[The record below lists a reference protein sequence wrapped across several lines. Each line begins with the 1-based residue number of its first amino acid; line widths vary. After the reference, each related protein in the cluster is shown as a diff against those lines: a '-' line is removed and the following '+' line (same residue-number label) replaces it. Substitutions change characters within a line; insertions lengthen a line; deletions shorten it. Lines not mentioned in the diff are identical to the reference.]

1 MEQLSILKAQIDLQ
15 ALIQSLK
22 LSIDEVTRKKP
33 ESEYIT
39 GMTKHLNN
47 MIDLNHVLRE
57 MAYYSKYERF
67 FKLLNI
73 KIEYT
78 IMNKVT
84 YRPIQVTYPIYTKE
98 FYDFIEKHRKEINT
112 QFKKFMLKHLS

>member
-57 MAYYSKYERF
+57 MEQEVKRLNQSNFNYHKISMDLKFENE
-67 FKLLNI
+67 KLKEQVQRL
-73 KIEYT
+73 IEG
-78 IMNKVT
+78 I
-84 YRPIQVTYPIYTKE
+84 
-98 FYDFIEKHRKEINT
+98 
-112 QFKKFMLKHLS
+112 

>member
-1 MEQLSILKAQIDLQ
+1 MEQLSVLKAQIDLQ

-39 GMTKHLNN
+39 GMSKHLNN

-57 MAYYSKYERF
+57 MEQEVKRLNQLNFNYHKSCMDLKYENE
-67 FKLLNI
+67 KL
-73 KIEYT
+73 KE
-78 IMNKVT
+78 
-84 YRPIQVTYPIYTKE
+84 QVERLKE
-98 FYDFIEKHRKEINT
+98 GI
-112 QFKKFMLKHLS
+112 

>member
-57 MAYYSKYERF
+57 MEQEVKRLNQSNFNYHKISMDLKFENE
-67 FKLLNI
+67 KLKEKVQRL
-73 KIEYT
+73 IEG
-78 IMNKVT
+78 I
-84 YRPIQVTYPIYTKE
+84 
-98 FYDFIEKHRKEINT
+98 
-112 QFKKFMLKHLS
+112 

>member
-22 LSIDEVTRKKP
+22 LSIDDVTRKKP

-57 MAYYSKYERF
+57 MEQEVKRLNQSNFNYHKISMDLKFENE
-67 FKLLNI
+67 KLKEQVKNL
-73 KIEYT
+73 IEG
-78 IMNKVT
+78 I
-84 YRPIQVTYPIYTKE
+84 
-98 FYDFIEKHRKEINT
+98 
-112 QFKKFMLKHLS
+112 

>member
-57 MAYYSKYERF
+57 MEQEVKRLNQSNFNYHKLSMDLKYENE
-67 FKLLNI
+67 KLKEQIQRL
-73 KIEYT
+73 IEG
-78 IMNKVT
+78 I
-84 YRPIQVTYPIYTKE
+84 
-98 FYDFIEKHRKEINT
+98 
-112 QFKKFMLKHLS
+112 

>member
-1 MEQLSILKAQIDLQ
+1 MQQLEILKAQIDIQ

-47 MIDLNHVLRE
+47 MIDVNHVLRE
-57 MAYYSKYERF
+57 MEQEVKRLNQLNFNYHKQTMDLKYENE
-67 FKLLNI
+67 KL
-73 KIEYT
+73 KE
-78 IMNKVT
+78 
-84 YRPIQVTYPIYTKE
+84 QVQRLMDGI
-98 FYDFIEKHRKEINT
+98 
-112 QFKKFMLKHLS
+112 

>member
-22 LSIDEVTRKKP
+22 LSIDDVTRKKP

-57 MAYYSKYERF
+57 MEQEVKRLNQSNFNYHKISMDLKFENE
-67 FKLLNI
+67 KL
-73 KIEYT
+73 KE
-78 IMNKVT
+78 
-84 YRPIQVTYPIYTKE
+84 QVQRLMEGI
-98 FYDFIEKHRKEINT
+98 
-112 QFKKFMLKHLS
+112 

>member
-1 MEQLSILKAQIDLQ
+1 MQQLEILKAQIHIQ

-47 MIDLNHVLRE
+47 MIDVNHVLRE
-57 MAYYSKYERF
+57 MEQEVKRLNQLNFNYHKQTMDLKYENE
-67 FKLLNI
+67 KL
-73 KIEYT
+73 KE
-78 IMNKVT
+78 
-84 YRPIQVTYPIYTKE
+84 QVKNLMDGI
-98 FYDFIEKHRKEINT
+98 
-112 QFKKFMLKHLS
+112 

>member
-22 LSIDEVTRKKP
+22 LSIDDVTRKKP

-57 MAYYSKYERF
+57 MEQEVKRLNQSNFNYH
-67 FKLLNI
+67 KLSMDLKFENE
-73 KIEYT
+73 KLKE
-78 IMNKVT
+78 
-84 YRPIQVTYPIYTKE
+84 QVQRLMEGI
-98 FYDFIEKHRKEINT
+98 
-112 QFKKFMLKHLS
+112 

>member
-57 MAYYSKYERF
+57 MEQEVKRLNQSNFNYHKISMDLQFENE
-67 FKLLNI
+67 KLKEQVQRL
-73 KIEYT
+73 IEG
-78 IMNKVT
+78 I
-84 YRPIQVTYPIYTKE
+84 
-98 FYDFIEKHRKEINT
+98 
-112 QFKKFMLKHLS
+112 

>member
-57 MAYYSKYERF
+57 MEQEVKRLNQSNFNYHKISMDLKYENE
-67 FKLLNI
+67 KLKEQVQRL
-73 KIEYT
+73 IEG
-78 IMNKVT
+78 I
-84 YRPIQVTYPIYTKE
+84 
-98 FYDFIEKHRKEINT
+98 
-112 QFKKFMLKHLS
+112 

>member
-57 MAYYSKYERF
+57 MEQEVKRLNQSNFNYH
-67 FKLLNI
+67 KLSMDLKFENE
-73 KIEYT
+73 KLKE
-78 IMNKVT
+78 
-84 YRPIQVTYPIYTKE
+84 QVQRLI
-98 FYDFIEKHRKEINT
+98 DGI
-112 QFKKFMLKHLS
+112 

>member
-57 MAYYSKYERF
+57 MEQEVKRLNQSNFNYH
-67 FKLLNI
+67 KLSMDLKFENE
-73 KIEYT
+73 KLKE
-78 IMNKVT
+78 
-84 YRPIQVTYPIYTKE
+84 QVQRLKE
-98 FYDFIEKHRKEINT
+98 GI
-112 QFKKFMLKHLS
+112 

>member
-39 GMTKHLNN
+39 GMIKHLNN

-57 MAYYSKYERF
+57 MEQEVKRLNQSNFNYHKISMDLKFENE
-67 FKLLNI
+67 KL
-73 KIEYT
+73 KE
-78 IMNKVT
+78 
-84 YRPIQVTYPIYTKE
+84 QVKNLMEGI
-98 FYDFIEKHRKEINT
+98 
-112 QFKKFMLKHLS
+112 

>member
-57 MAYYSKYERF
+57 MEQEVKRLNQSNFNYH
-67 FKLLNI
+67 KLSMDLKFENE
-73 KIEYT
+73 KLKEQVQRLIEG
-78 IMNKVT
+78 I
-84 YRPIQVTYPIYTKE
+84 
-98 FYDFIEKHRKEINT
+98 
-112 QFKKFMLKHLS
+112 

>member
-57 MAYYSKYERF
+57 MEQEVKRLNQSNFNYHKLSMDLKYENE
-67 FKLLNI
+67 KL
-73 KIEYT
+73 KE
-78 IMNKVT
+78 
-84 YRPIQVTYPIYTKE
+84 QVQRLKE
-98 FYDFIEKHRKEINT
+98 GI
-112 QFKKFMLKHLS
+112 

>member
-57 MAYYSKYERF
+57 MEQEVKRLNQSNFNYHKISMDLKYENE
-67 FKLLNI
+67 KL
-73 KIEYT
+73 KE
-78 IMNKVT
+78 
-84 YRPIQVTYPIYTKE
+84 QVQRLMDGI
-98 FYDFIEKHRKEINT
+98 
-112 QFKKFMLKHLS
+112 

>member
-1 MEQLSILKAQIDLQ
+1 MQQLEILKAQIDIQ

-47 MIDLNHVLRE
+47 MIDVNHVLRE
-57 MAYYSKYERF
+57 MEQEVKRLNQLNFNYHKQTMDLKFENE
-67 FKLLNI
+67 KL
-73 KIEYT
+73 KE
-78 IMNKVT
+78 
-84 YRPIQVTYPIYTKE
+84 QVKNLMDGI
-98 FYDFIEKHRKEINT
+98 
-112 QFKKFMLKHLS
+112 

>member
-57 MAYYSKYERF
+57 MEQEVKRLNQSNFNYY
-67 FKLLNI
+67 KLSMDLKFENE
-73 KIEYT
+73 KLKEQVQRLIEG
-78 IMNKVT
+78 I
-84 YRPIQVTYPIYTKE
+84 
-98 FYDFIEKHRKEINT
+98 
-112 QFKKFMLKHLS
+112 